1 MKINKIIFKKIIF
14 NNLDYKNFNKYI
26 LKKGL
31 FVFPAGPA
39 LATIEKSEKYYQS
52 IRNADLVFFDSG
64 FFVLLLRFFKN
75 INVQKFSG
83 FKFLNLFFSYLKENK
98 KKKVFCIDPNL
109 KFSKSNKIFLKKIGM
124 KKICNYLAPNYEID
138 NISDKKLLDQIKKFK
153 PDFILTNISGGKQE
167 ILGLYLKKNLKIDT
181 TILCTGAAISFFT
194 KDQAPINSLID
205 ELYLGWFV
213 RLIFSPSIFF
223 SKYVNGLR
231 LIPMVIF
238 SKIKVIN

>member
-1 MKINKIIFKKIIF
+1 MKIKKIIFKKIIF

-39 LATIEKSEKYYQS
+39 LATIEKSKKYHQS
-52 IRNADLVFFDSG
+52 IRHADLVFFDSG

-98 KKKVFCIDPNL
+98 EKKVFCIDPNS
-109 KFSKSNKIFLKKIGM
+109 KFSRSNKLFLRKMGIKKIY
-124 KKICNYLAPNYEID
+124 NYLAPNYKID
-138 NISDKKLLDQIKKFK
+138 NISDKKLLNLIKKIK

-167 ILGLYLKKNLKIDT
+167 ILGLYLKKNLKINT
-181 TILCTGAAISFFT
+181 TILCTGAAFSFFT
-194 KDQAPINSLID
+194 KDQAPINNLID

-213 RLIFSPSIFF
+213 RLIFSPSIFLR
-223 SKYVNGLR
+223 KYVYGLK
-231 LIPMVIF
+231 LIPMVVF